1 MLILTKIIGVS
12 TISPRPVLEI
22 FQGSVMYTYLCPVL
36 SDNTPLFKKMSL
48 RTFIAQG
55 QRHLSRDRTCPV
67 CIVPEVSLRNVSH
80 MLNVWLTSFPFLFS
94 FWLSF
99 LIVLQQPLHMSFW
112 NHFSIK
118 HLIFSCM
125 SWNLTYLSQDSY
137 MLNFTEGSWTFLVC
151 LSVSFDL
158 RFLNYQK
165 KISST
170 IISNLQMAS

>member
-1 MLILTKIIGVS
+1 MLILAKIIGVS
-12 TISPRPVLEI
+12 TISPRSVLEI
-22 FQGSVMYTYLCPVL
+22 FQGSVMYTYLCTVL
-36 SDNTPLFKKMSL
+36 SDNVPLFKKMSL
-48 RTFIAQG
+48 RAFMAQG

-67 CIVPEVSLRNVSH
+67 ALSLRFPSG
-80 MLNVWLTSFPFLFS
+80 MCLTCSMFDWHPFLF
-94 FWLSF
+94 FFLFDFSF
-99 LIVLQQPLHMSFW
+99 LIVLQLPLYMSFW

-118 HLIFSCM
+118 HLICSCM

-137 MLNFTEGSWTFLVC
+137 MLNFMEGSWIFLVC

-170 IISNLQMAS
+170 IISNLQMTS